1 MWEREMWRRWVKV
14 KDEWEM
20 WRRWVRD
27 VKEMSERCEGDE
39 WEMWRRWVRDVKE
52 MSERCE
58 GDEWEMWRR
67 WVRDVKEM
75 SERCE
80 GDEWEMWR
88 RWVRDVKE
96 MSERCEGD
104 EWEMWVRRWV
114 REMVRDE
121 WEMCERY
128 VRDPFYHSEHTVAS
142 THFTAMWLQNNI
154 QVLFCYF
161 LGFNHSI
168 RIVNTLLLVLIS
180 LHCSCRTAF
189 KCHIFCWLIVHVC
202 DLSFQWEVGFVSLQK
217 SLLKVTSLLYTDDT
231 ANASINMS
239 NQGQTSNCSCRI
251 STDTC

>member
-1 MWEREMWRRWVKV
+1 MSERLRWEEMWRS
-14 KDEWEM
+14 EWEM

-39 WEMWRRWVRDVKE
+39 W
-52 MSERCE
+52 SE
-58 GDEWEMWRR
+58 GDEWVIVKELWRCEIMWEMWRR
-67 WVRDVKEM
+67 WVRDV
-75 SERCE
+75 RWVR
-80 GDEWEMWR
+80 DEWEMWR
-88 RWVRDVKE
+88 RW
-96 MSERCEGD
+96 
-104 EWEMWVRRWV
+104 
-114 REMVRDE
+114 VRDE

>member
-1 MWEREMWRRWVKV
+1 MSENVRRDENSIENVLARLRCMSTRWMRDVKEIERCNQIIVKRCDRTDCSAKEIERGDWEMWRRLRDVKE
-14 KDEWEM
+14 EWEM
-20 WRRWVRD
+20 WR
-27 VKEMSERCEGDE
+27 RCEGDE
-39 WEMWRRWVRDVKE
+39 WEMCERWEGDGWE
-52 MSERCE
+52 MSERC
-58 GDEWEMWRR
+58 
-67 WVRDVKEM
+67 VRD
-75 SERCE
+75 
-80 GDEWEMWR
+80 D
-88 RWVRDVKE
+88 
-96 MSERCEGD
+96 
-104 EWEMWVRRWV
+104 
-114 REMVRDE
+114 
-121 WEMCERY
+121 